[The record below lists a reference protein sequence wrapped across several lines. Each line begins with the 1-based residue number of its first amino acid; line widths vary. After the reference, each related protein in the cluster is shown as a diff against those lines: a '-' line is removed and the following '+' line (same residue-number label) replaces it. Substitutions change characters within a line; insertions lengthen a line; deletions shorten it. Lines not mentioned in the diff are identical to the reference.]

1 MKSSWKRNG
10 SWLRKQAKFAG
21 MLALSSALAVAEIN
35 SSPVIACGSCAGST
49 SGDNYGFVH
58 SSNRVMHE
66 EKI

>member
-10 SWLRKQAKFAG
+10 SWLRKQPKFAG
-21 MLALSSALAVAEIN
+21 MLALSSALAEIN
-35 SSPVIACGSCAGST
+35 SSPVIAYGRCAGST

-58 SSNRVMHE
+58 SSNRAMHE